1 MDGVDAAGWSPRDP
15 RARAARYYDAN
26 PVFPPVFRNDIP
38 FYRKR
43 IPFVCLIEA
52 HGFAVAGR
60 WGGYAGGPSGKGP
73 ERVVQFAVSNRKDI
87 CRD

>member
-1 MDGVDAAGWSPRDP
+1 MDGVDAAGWPPRDG

-38 FYRKR
+38 FYTKR

-60 WGGYAGGPSGKGP
+60 WGGYAGEPYGEGP
-73 ERVVQFAVSNRKDI
+73 ELVVQFALTNRKDV